1 MNYRATVDAEAERLR
16 AVVEESQVAQR
27 AGRPLW
33 RADDRLRRRAVLRPG
48 PLRPV
53 QMASGA
59 DRGCGRAMPDQET
72 DGRRRRT
79 LDSRARI
86 VAAMMELTRA
96 GEISVSAEK
105 VADEAKVGLRTV
117 FRHFKDM
124 DSLYREMSLSI
135 EARIRQ
141 ELARPLRSDD
151 WRGTRGTDRPPD
163 DDLRDHHPVQTG
175 RGRHR
180 HRSRFLEWDIQRL
193 NTGLR
198 EILRAVLPVE
208 IAGNEPLFEA
218 LDLLLSFESWDRLR
232 REQGLSGPPGPRRC
246 SEVAAA
252 KLTSTKSIG

>member
-1 MNYRATVDAEAERLR
+1 
-16 AVVEESQVAQR
+16 
-27 AGRPLW
+27 
-33 RADDRLRRRAVLRPG
+33 
-48 PLRPV
+48 
-53 QMASGA
+53 MA
-59 DRGCGRAMPDQET
+59 DQET

-105 VADEAKVGLRTV
+105 VAEHAKVGLRTV

-151 WRGTRGTDRPPD
+151 WRGRLAELISRRTTIFETITPFKRAEAA
-163 DDLRDHHPVQTG
+163 
-175 RGRHR
+175 HR

-198 EILRAVLPVE
+198 EILRAVLPEE
-208 IAGNEPLFEA
+208 IASNEPVFEA

-232 REQGLSGPPGPRRC
+232 REQGLSARRAR
-246 SEVAAA
+246 EVLEAAVA
-252 KLTSTKSIG
+252 KLIA